1 MIKFCNKRLTASKT
15 FKERANITEP
25 ENRTRTLE
33 QNHKKT
39 QISTAKT
46 KNKSHWQTVLWLG
59 DRLQFSLNLE
69 PQTPRRRWFD
79 SRSRK
84 IWVGSLFYFILIAV
98 GWLSLETKWRE
109 SNLDLSLTKFINWV
123 ANHVNIF
130 ILLHEKFLQFDWL
143 RAVVFQL
150 NLKYLR
156 VKITNLWC
164 VVV

>member
-69 PQTPRRRWFD
+69 PHANAEEKVIRFEDPQNMGWFP
-79 SRSRK
+79 
-84 IWVGSLFYFILIAV
+84 FYFNRSS

-123 ANHVNIF
+123 GNHVNIF
-130 ILLHEKFLQFDWL
+130 ILLHKKFLQFDWL

-156 VKITNLWC
+156 VKITNL
-164 VVV
+164 